1 MPWEC
6 NIYDPEL
13 IIKVIQKITSDRTT
27 HVVVLAAV
35 AVSLTVTILVLLNV

>member
-1 MPWEC
+1 MQWEH
-6 NIYDPEL
+6 NMYDPEL
-13 IIKVIQKITSDRTT
+13 SLKVIRKMTSDRTT